1 MNEITQKIINELHS
15 VVAQCTPMD
24 AHTVLQEVIEEAQ
37 NLQDECLR
45 MEYAFSGSFEDE
57 EG

>member
-1 MNEITQKIINELHS
+1 MEEMKEKVLDILQKIVSQN
-15 VVAQCTPMD
+15 TPMD

-45 MEYAFSGSFEDE
+45 MEYAFDGAFDE
-57 EG
+57 E